1 MIFLLLI
8 HLIYLYGYVINR
20 CQSCCKVQI
29 LSLYN
34 PLSSNHKYNFN
45 NDSEIYWVMDFQ
57 FDNEFQY
64 AQLVKVDN
72 TKKLLR
78 K

>member
-1 MIFLLLI
+1 M
-8 HLIYLYGYVINR
+8 
-20 CQSCCKVQI
+20 
-29 LSLYN
+29 
-34 PLSSNHKYNFN
+34 SSNRNSSSSGIGICGVLTIVF
-45 NDSEIYWVMDFQ
+45 
-57 FDNEFQY
+57 NEFQY